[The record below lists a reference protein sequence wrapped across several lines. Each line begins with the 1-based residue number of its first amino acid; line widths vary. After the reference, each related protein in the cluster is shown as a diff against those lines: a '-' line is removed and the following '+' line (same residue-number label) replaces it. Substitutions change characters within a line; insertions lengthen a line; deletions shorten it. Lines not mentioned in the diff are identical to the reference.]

1 MPEDSIFACLVLVFL
16 MGMVCLLFGGSPET
30 VERASDAALY
40 IIPALQ

>member
-16 MGMVCLLFGGSPET
+16 IGMTCLLFSGSPDT

-40 IIPALQ
+40 IIPALR